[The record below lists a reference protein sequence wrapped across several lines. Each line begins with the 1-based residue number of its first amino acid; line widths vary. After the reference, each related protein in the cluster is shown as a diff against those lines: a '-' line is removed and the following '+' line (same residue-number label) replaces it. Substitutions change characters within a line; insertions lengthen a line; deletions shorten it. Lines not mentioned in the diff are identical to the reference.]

1 MNQDTS
7 RHRFFT
13 ENLLAWFAQNH
24 RPLPWKGERDPYK
37 IWLSEIILQ
46 QTRVEQ
52 GLPYF
57 QKFVAQYPTVR
68 DLADAPEDELMKT
81 WQGLGYY
88 SRARNLYATAK
99 FVAHELN
106 GRFPETFDGLRQLKG
121 VGDYTA
127 AAIASFAFGLPHAVL
142 DGNVYR
148 VLARFFG
155 IETPTDSPAAK
166 KEFAQLANQLLDP
179 TRPGDFNQAIMDFG
193 ATHCT
198 PQQPKCVACP
208 LRPECA
214 AHLYNKV
221 SELPVRARRL
231 EKKERFFLYVVFNRG
246 EDTFIQKRMGRDI
259 WQDLYEFPIVELPAL
274 PTESAEIVGLIS
286 NKFFDGKVGGFEVLR
301 VSKPYKQV
309 LTHQI
314 VKAIFCE
321 IDLKDKGL
329 ETHSM
334 GFPTA
339 NYIQTNRIQLKKMY
353 AVPRIIDSY
362 LHEEVL
368 LLSLF

>member
-1 MNQDTS
+1 MNDTS
-7 RHRFFT
+7 LHQFFT

-68 DLADAPEDELMKT
+68 DLADAPEDEVMKT

-88 SRARNLYATAK
+88 SRARNLHATAK
-99 FVAHELN
+99 LVAYEL
-106 GRFPETFDGLRQLKG
+106 GGQFPDTFEGLRQLKG

-155 IETPTDSPAAK
+155 IETPTDLPAAK
-166 KEFAQLANQLLDP
+166 KEFARLANQVLDP
-179 TRPGDFNQAIMDFG
+179 ARPADFNQAIMDFG

-198 PQQPKCVACP
+198 PQQPKCVACSM
-208 LRPECA
+208 RPQCA
-214 AHLYNKV
+214 AYLYNKV

-246 EDTFIQKRMGRDI
+246 EDTFIQKRAGRDI
-259 WQDLYEFPIVELPAL
+259 WQDLYEFPLLELAAL
-274 PTESAEIVGLIS
+274 PTDRGEISGIIS
-286 NKFFDGKVGGFEVLR
+286 NNFFEGKSGGFEIFR

-309 LTHQI
+309 LTHQ
-314 VKAIFCE
+314 VVAAIFCE
-321 IDLKDKGL
+321 IDLKGKDLSDDFGAFS
-329 ETHSM
+329 ETE
-334 GFPTA
+334 
-339 NYIQTNRIQLKKMY
+339 YIRTSRIQLKKMY

-362 LHEEVL
+362 LRDEVL